1 MAQHPPKPPPQK
13 PIKSEIERIVDLDRT
28 GPAGTA
34 VDLSPTDAERA
45 ALARRFGFVALPA
58 FSARVT
64 VDRRTGGLI
73 AVEGRLRGRIVQNC
87 ILTLDPV
94 TQELD
99 ETFRLLFKPDLD
111 EDRDPESGEALV
123 SAQADAPEPL
133 ASPLLD
139 VGEIVA
145 EQLSLAAEPYPR
157 RAGVKLEDVLPK
169 PRGGRLQ
176 GKTEPRRH
184 PFAGLAALR
193 DKPRRGR

>member
-1 MAQHPPKPPPQK
+1 MVQPWDKQQ
-13 PIKSEIERIVDLDRT
+13 KSEIERMVDLDRM
-28 GPAGTA
+28 GSGSAALDITA
-34 VDLSPTDAERA
+34 SDGERA
-45 ALARRFGFVALPA
+45 ALAKRFGFIGLPV

-64 VDRRTGGLI
+64 VDRRPGQVI
-73 AVEGRLRGRIVQNC
+73 VEGRLRGTIVQAC

-99 ETFRLLFKPDLD
+99 DTFRIVFRQDLT
-111 EDRDPESGEALV
+111 EERDPESGEALL

-133 ASPLLD
+133 SGNMLD

-145 EQLSLAAEPYPR
+145 EQLSLAADPYPR
-157 RAGVKLEDVLPK
+157 RPGAKLEDVLPK
-169 PRGGRLQ
+169 PRKGGKSGRDA
-176 GKTEPRRH
+176 GKAEQRRH

>member
-1 MAQHPPKPPPQK
+1 MVQPVDKQQ
-13 PIKSEIERIVDLDRT
+13 KSEIERMVDLDRM
-28 GPAGTA
+28 GSGSAALDITA
-34 VDLSPTDAERA
+34 SDGERA
-45 ALARRFGFVALPA
+45 ALAKRFGFIGLPV

-64 VDRRTGGLI
+64 VDRRPGQVI
-73 AVEGRLRGRIVQNC
+73 VEGRLRGTIVQAC

-99 ETFRLLFKPDLD
+99 DTFRIVFRQDLT
-111 EDRDPESGEALV
+111 EERDPESGEALL

-133 ASPLLD
+133 SGNMLD

-145 EQLSLAAEPYPR
+145 EQLSLAADPYPR
-157 RAGVKLEDVLPK
+157 RPGARLEDVLPK
-169 PRGGRLQ
+169 PRKGGKSGRDA
-176 GKTEPRRH
+176 GKAEQRRH

>member
-1 MAQHPPKPPPQK
+1 MVQPLDKQQ
-13 PIKSEIERIVDLDRT
+13 KSEIERMVDLDRM
-28 GPAGTA
+28 GSGSAALDITA
-34 VDLSPTDAERA
+34 SDGERA
-45 ALARRFGFVALPA
+45 ALAKRFGFIGLPV

-64 VDRRTGGLI
+64 VDRRPGQVI
-73 AVEGRLRGRIVQNC
+73 VEGRLRGTIVQAC

-99 ETFRLLFKPDLD
+99 DTFRIVFRQDLT
-111 EDRDPESGEALV
+111 EERDPESGEALL

-133 ASPLLD
+133 SGNMLD

-145 EQLSLAAEPYPR
+145 EQLSLAADPYPR
-157 RAGVKLEDVLPK
+157 RPGAKLEDVLPK
-169 PRGGRLQ
+169 PRKGGKSGRDA
-176 GKTEPRRH
+176 GKAEQRRH